1 MSDRD
6 TPQPESW
13 QQQVDATVNPETTP
27 PEGDNPPAE
36 TVGTGS
42 AIALGC
48 VLVTVVLILLG
59 VVFFVILWLVA

>member
-1 MSDRD
+1 MNDRD
-6 TPQPESW
+6 TPQPESL
-13 QQQVDATVNPETTP
+13 QQQVDATVNPEP
-27 PEGDNPPAE
+27 ASPEGSEPAKE